1 MSLLATHFTLIY
13 HPTEQIWS
21 YLCPSSEP
29 NPRDNNHT
37 NCLVLNIRCWTLD
50 APQYL
55 VISDGHFGSLL
66 FYHCI
71 FHSEND
77 KYLTC
82 PHGFRNAI
90 KNVSKH
96 NFCSNHFVLI
106 VGYVLIMPSL
116 DKSEGKW
123 RHNIGYII
131 LPREAAWVRER
142 AFTLCLF
149 NLHPSSSKEM
159 KILKKRINHATL
171 FFPDSTNSI
180 SVFLYILVLQHVEP
194 VPTLNVGSGILRG
207 SLN

>member
-13 HPTEQIWS
+13 HPTDMVIFVPLQRTQS
-21 YLCPSSEP
+21 QRQQSHKLPGT
-29 NPRDNNHT
+29 RGHQ
-37 NCLVLNIRCWTLD
+37 NIRCWTLD

-82 PHGFRNAI
+82 PHGFRNTI
-90 KNVSKH
+90 KTSKH

-131 LPREAAWVRER
+131 LPGEAAWVRER

-159 KILKKRINHATL
+159 KILKK
-171 FFPDSTNSI
+171 
-180 SVFLYILVLQHVEP
+180 E
-194 VPTLNVGSGILRG
+194 
-207 SLN
+207 